1 MTRPK
6 PGLAGRLPILPAHTT
21 MLACAVLL
29 VLTACPNDEPP
40 PARASGEIR
49 IEAGEP
55 GSLDPARA
63 DDLDEIMIVRS
74 LYKGLVDYD
83 PKTAAVRPASAT
95 RWQISSDA
103 RQYTF
108 TLRRNN
114 RFSNGEPVTAD
125 SFVRAFNRVAGKAQG
140 SPLAVQLSTIVGY
153 KDFRDAKTD
162 NLAGVTALDEYRLQI
177 TLQGSDA
184 DFLARL
190 GQPAFYPIPSEAA
203 LSTQKPSWSEHPIGN
218 GPFMVEGWSHNES
231 VTLVPNPRYYGPPP
245 KIARV
250 DFVLLSDLDLAYE
263 EWQKGTLDWTRVP
276 RAKEKQA
283 EAQNPQRLIKKATST
298 LWYLVVVTD
307 QAPMRNVLLRQAV
320 SLAIDRRAI
329 SASMF
334 AGLHPPATG
343 IFPPGMPGYRDPEG
357 ATGPCLY
364 CGFDPARARG
374 LMADGRVPPS
384 TTVTLA
390 FSEGTFAEE
399 WVPRLAQDI
408 QRTLGIRT
416 EIVSTKPFSDYRAFL
431 ASARTGVLGAL
442 SRTMSYP
449 TPDSFLRPLF
459 APGGD
464 ANFSR
469 WENPTYTGYIEEA
482 RVERKDAERNVIY
495 RRAEDLLVTQ
505 LPIIPLWWEG
515 ELRLVNLSR
524 FPDLGMD
531 PFGYPTLETASLKK
545 DATG

>member
-6 PGLAGRLPILPAHTT
+6 PGLAGRLPVRPAHAM

-29 VLTACPNDEPP
+29 VLAGCPNDTPP
-40 PARASGEIR
+40 PPVARGEIR
-49 IEAGEP
+49 IEASEP

-63 DDLDEIMIVRS
+63 DDLDEIMIVRNI
-74 LYKGLVDYD
+74 YKGLVDYD

-95 RWQISSDA
+95 KWTISSDA

-125 SFVRAFNRVAGKAQG
+125 SFVRAFNRVAAKAQG
-140 SPLAVQLSTIVGY
+140 SPLAAQLSEIVGY
-153 KDFRDAKTD
+153 KDYRDAETD

-177 TLQGSDA
+177 TLNASDA

-203 LSTQKPSWSEHPIGN
+203 LSTQRPSWSEHPIGN

-231 VTLVPNPRYYGPPP
+231 VTLVPNPRFYGKPPS
-245 KIARV
+245 IGRV
-250 DFVLLSDLDLAYE
+250 EFVLLSDLDLAYE

-283 EAQNPQRLIKKATST
+283 EAQNPQRRIKKPTST
-298 LWYLVVVTD
+298 LWYLIVVTNES
-307 QAPMRNVLLRQAV
+307 PMRNLLLRQAV

-329 SASMF
+329 SASLF

-343 IFPPGMPGYRDPEG
+343 IFPPGMPGYRDAEG
-357 ATGPCLY
+357 GSGPCLY
-364 CGFDPARARG
+364 CGYDPARARE
-374 LMADGRVPPS
+374 LLADGRVPAG

-390 FSEGTFAEE
+390 FPGGSFAED
-399 WVPRLAQDI
+399 WVARVAQDV
-408 QRTLGIRT
+408 QRTLGIET
-416 EIVSTKPFSDYRAFL
+416 EVVSKKPLSDYRTFL
-431 ASARTGVLGAL
+431 TATRTGLLGAF

-449 TPDSFLRPLF
+449 TPDSFLRAMF
-459 APGGD
+459 APGGE

-469 WENPTYTGYIEEA
+469 WSNPTYEGYIEQA

-515 ELRLVNLSR
+515 ELRLVNLAR
-524 FPDLGMD
+524 FTGLDMD
-531 PFGYPTLETASLKK
+531 PFGYPTLETAAPKK